1 MKMKVDTIY
10 DYDSERS
17 WNVLVPVPE
26 GSNVKYWVEI
36 DPVTGKEIKRSS
48 LLEGETI
55 VGLDDC

>member
-1 MKMKVDTIY
+1 MKLKVDVLY

-26 GSNVKYWVEI
+26 DSNEKYWVEI

-55 VGLDDC
+55 VGLNC

>member
-10 DYDSERS
+10 DYDSENS
-17 WNVLVPVPE
+17 WNVLVPIPE
-26 GSNVKYWVEI
+26 DSNVKYWVEI

-48 LLEGETI
+48 LLKGETI

>member
-10 DYDSERS
+10 DYDSENS

-55 VGLDDC
+55 VGLDC